1 MTSDACLLNDI
12 YQNARMGI
20 QSIPQ
25 LIEMT
30 DDQKFREVLKDQMAE
45 YQTIASTAEIMLAQ
59 RKEKPEEIGSMAK
72 ISSYLMTEMKTMAD
86 KSVSHMADMM
96 IQGNTMGM
104 TAIIRNMRE
113 HEDAEIGAISLAE
126 KFLATAEHN
135 VSEMK
140 KFL

>member
-1 MTSDACLLNDI
+1 
-12 YQNARMGI
+12 MGI

-59 RKEKPEEIGSMAK
+59 RKEKPEEIGA
-72 ISSYLMTEMKTMAD
+72 T
-86 KSVSHMADMM
+86 
-96 IQGNTMGM
+96 
-104 TAIIRNMRE
+104 
-113 HEDAEIGAISLAE
+113 SLAE
-126 KFLATAEHN
+126 KLLATAEHN